1 MHVATTVLVVHRNA
15 RAMSFTPLFNGIARK
30 ERNAGSHE
38 IIVKQV
44 LSPAPRAPSSGPDKV
59 QQKVWH
65 LRQENDKR
73 LCPRSPQS
81 TADLPAWG
89 TIESRIPSG
98 WLVYRQIQLTAWFQN
113 SEVLQECRHRVLSVM
128 YDAIGYDGVSCR
140 IGERK
145 AQIVGHDTRPS
156 VSAHRP
162 RYGDIAS
169 VNADASQF
177 ATGKEPQHSSWAA
190 SNVQDQRVRLQ
201 TLNQVG
207 EGGETTERISV
218 SNSATIQSKGC
229 WS

>member
-1 MHVATTVLVVHRNA
+1 MHVATTILVVHHNA
-15 RAMSFTPLFNGIARK
+15 RAVFFAPFFNGIARK
-30 ERNAGSHE
+30 ECNARRHE

-44 LSPAPRAPSSGPDKV
+44 LSPAPRAPASGPDKV

-81 TADLPAWG
+81 TSDLPAWS

-98 WLVYRQIQLTAWFQN
+98 WLVYRQIQLTSWLQN
-113 SEVLQECRHRVLSVM
+113 SKVLQECRHRILGVM

-145 AQIVGHDTRPS
+145 AQIVGHDTGPS

-162 RYGDIAS
+162 RYGNIAS

-177 ATGKEPQHSSWAA
+177 TTGKEPQHSSWAA
-190 SNVQDQRVRLQ
+190 SNVQD
-201 TLNQVG
+201 
-207 EGGETTERISV
+207 
-218 SNSATIQSKGC
+218 
-229 WS
+229 